1 MSSLTREYP
10 DDLDAAVL
18 YAESLMELRPWQLRK
33 RDGTPEPGTLEAVA
47 VLEAVLGRN
56 PNHPGA
62 NHYYIHAVEGSPNPE
77 LALASAERLMTLVPG
92 AGHLLHMPA
101 HIYFQTGDYESL
113 AITNQRG
120 ADVDRDY
127 IALTN
132 ATGIYPLMF
141 YPHNL
146 HFVAVARAAQ
156 GRYNEAK

>member
-1 MSSLTREYP
+1 
-10 DDLDAAVL
+10 
-18 YAESLMELRPWQLRK
+18 
-33 RDGTPEPGTLEAVA
+33 
-47 VLEAVLGRN
+47 
-56 PNHPGA
+56 
-62 NHYYIHAVEGSPNPE
+62 
-77 LALASAERLMTLVPG
+77 MTLVPG

-127 IALTN
+127 IARTN

-156 GRYNEAK
+156 GRYKEAKVAAEKLVAAVAPTVQQMAMAEA